1 MAGREFA
8 LIDKLQGMQR
18 IGRGDVGLGMG
29 DDAALLDPAGRK
41 LAVSMDTLVA
51 GRHFFA
57 DVDPAD
63 LGWKALAVNLSD
75 LAAMGAEAAWCLLGL
90 ALPAGQR
97 DWEAW
102 LAAFMTGWQAL
113 AQLRQVVL
121 VGGDTVATDGPLTL
135 SVTALGLWSGDAVM
149 TRAGAQA
156 GDGIWVTG
164 SLGDAAAALDAA
176 FAERGMGGMMADWS
190 PEERHFLEQ
199 RRLRPSPRLTF
210 GRQAAALGVRAG
222 IDCSDG
228 FLADLGHI
236 LEASG
241 VAAHVA
247 LDALPVSAAVRRM
260 AGPDPQLWT
269 RWPLSGGDDYE
280 LILGV
285 APALDEGLQA
295 RARALGL
302 ALTRVGE
309 VVAPGRDLPAGS
321 VQLSWQGSVIPLP
334 AQGGHEHVF

>member
-8 LIDKLQGMQR
+8 LIEKLQGMQR

-29 DDAALLDPAGRK
+29 DDAALLDPGGRK

-102 LAAFMTGWQAL
+102 LAAFMTGWQTL

-176 FAERGMGGMMADWS
+176 FAERGIGGMMADWS
-190 PEERHFLEQ
+190 PEERRFLEQ

-247 LDALPVSAAVRRM
+247 LDALPVSAAVRRV
-260 AGPDPQLWT
+260 AGRDPQLWT

-285 APALDEGLQA
+285 APALDEGLQD

-321 VQLSWQGSVIPLP
+321 MQLSWQGSAIPLP

>member
-18 IGRGDVGLGMG
+18 IGRGDVGLGVG

-97 DWEAW
+97 DWETW
-102 LAAFMTGWQAL
+102 LAAFMTGWQTL
-113 AQLRQVVL
+113 AQGQQVAL

-176 FAERGMGGMMADWS
+176 FAERGMGGMTADWS

-210 GRQAAALGVRAG
+210 GCQAAALGVRAG

-236 LEASG
+236 LKASG

-247 LDALPVSAAVRRM
+247 LDALPVSAAVRRV
-260 AGPDPQLWT
+260 AGRDPRLWS
-269 RWPLSGGDDYE
+269 RWPLCGGDDYE

-285 APALDEGLQA
+285 APALGEGLQA

-309 VVAPGRDLPAGS
+309 VIAPGRDLPVGG
-321 VQLSWQGSVIPLP
+321 VQLSWQGRVIPLP
-334 AQGGHEHVF
+334 AHGGHEHVF

>member
-8 LIDKLQGMQR
+8 LIEKLQGMQR

-247 LDALPVSAAVRRM
+247 LDALPVSAAVRRV

-309 VVAPGRDLPAGS
+309 VVAPGRDLPAGG

>member
-8 LIDKLQGMQR
+8 LIEQLRRMPC
-18 IGRGDVGLGMG
+18 IGRADVGLGMG
-29 DDAALLDPAGRK
+29 DDAALLDPGGRK
-41 LAVSMDTLVA
+41 LAVSLDTLVA

-75 LAAMGAEAAWCLLGL
+75 LAAMGAEAAWCVLGL

-97 DWEAW
+97 DWETW
-102 LAAFMTGWQAL
+102 LAAFTE
-113 AQLRQVVL
+113 
-121 VGGDTVATDGPLTL
+121 GPLTL

-176 FAERGMGGMMADWS
+176 FAERGMGGMAADWTR
-190 PEERHFLEQ
+190 EERHFLEQ
-199 RRLRPSPRLTF
+199 RRLRPEPRLAF

-241 VAAHVA
+241 MTARIA
-247 LDALPVSAAVRRM
+247 LEALPVSAAVRRV
-260 AGPDPQLWT
+260 AGRDPQLWS
-269 RWPLSGGDDYE
+269 RWPLRGGDDYE

-285 APALDEGLQA
+285 APALEEGLQA
-295 RARALGL
+295 RARTLGL

-321 VQLSWQGSVIPLP
+321 VQLSWQGSTMPLP

>member
-8 LIDKLQGMQR
+8 LIEKLQGMQR

-176 FAERGMGGMMADWS
+176 FAERGMGGMMAGWS

-247 LDALPVSAAVRRM
+247 LDALPVSAAVRRV

-309 VVAPGRDLPAGS
+309 VVAPGRDLPAGG